1 MNQEKIR
8 ELIKKIKNLPVI
20 VELVNY
26 INKHDIL

>member
-1 MNQEKIR
+1 MEKIKKS
-8 ELIKKIKNLPVI
+8 IKKIKNLPVI